1 MNIAMTE
8 SELIAAGLCKTID
21 GSCVLNDVSLSI
33 GRGDIVA
40 LLGPAGA
47 GKSTCF
53 KILTGVMRPDSGRIG
68 LSGEDV
74 TNWTIDS
81 RARLG
86 LGYVP
91 QAPELFERLSVRDN
105 LEIAAMAQAS
115 QRKDVEEIRDRVVS
129 NLHLKEIQS
138 QPVAHL
144 SGGQRRLV
152 EIAFAVCTRPRFL
165 LLDEPFAG
173 LDPIVVERV
182 TATIRTLAASGI
194 GILLTDH
201 KARLA
206 LTLADRAVVIA
217 HGAMIAEGP
226 SDSVAA
232 NRAVRQVF
240 LGDGEEASALF
251 PPVAMPTCKQVEKI
265 SVSPGAAAL
274 EEPCEIIS
282 CA

>member
-1 MNIAMTE
+1 MTE
-8 SELIAAGLCKTID
+8 LDLAATGLCKAID
-21 GSCVLNDVSLSI
+21 GACILNDVSLSV
-33 GRGDIVA
+33 GRGEIAA

-53 KILTGVMRPDSGRIG
+53 KILAGVMRPDSGRIR
-68 LSGEDV
+68 LFEEDV
-74 TNWTIDS
+74 TGWTIDS

-91 QAPELFERLSVRDN
+91 QAPELFERLRVRDN
-105 LEIAAMAQAS
+105 LEIAATAQMPRRRDA
-115 QRKDVEEIRDRVVS
+115 EELRDRVIS
-129 NLHLKEIQS
+129 DLHLEEIQLQS
-138 QPVAHL
+138 VTHL

-152 EIAFAVCTRPRFL
+152 EIAFAVCTRPKFL
-165 LLDEPFAG
+165 LLDEPFSG

-182 TATIRTLAASGI
+182 AAVIRALAASGI

-217 HGAMIAEGP
+217 NGMTIADGP
-226 SDSVAA
+226 SDAVAD

-240 LGDGEEASALF
+240 LGDVEE
-251 PPVAMPTCKQVEKI
+251 T
-265 SVSPGAAAL
+265 
-274 EEPCEIIS
+274 
-282 CA
+282 